1 MSLSDLT
8 VRQAKAADKT
18 YSLPDTD
25 GLGLVVAPTGGKSWH
40 LRYYWLGKQ
49 KRISLGNYPE
59 IGLREAR
66 TLRDEARALLAKG
79 INPHTDRKQKRHAVK
94 LASDYTFKAV
104 FDAWV
109 EHRAKELKEGRNST
123 LSQIKRIFDKDVLPT
138 LEKMSIYDIRRPQL
152 LGVLA
157 RIEKRKAFTTAEK
170 VRTWLGQLFR
180 YALVVVE
187 GMESNPATDLD
198 VVAEPKPPV
207 AHNPY
212 LRLPQLPDFLQQ
224 LRLYNPCG
232 WQTQFGLRL
241 LFLTGVRTG
250 ELRLATPDQFDL
262 DRGLWII
269 PPQIVKQLQ
278 DEMRKAGKRP
288 QDVPPYIVP
297 LSLQAIEIVRYL
309 LEAMRPAQ
317 KYLLTHRSDLKKR
330 ISENT
335 LNAALKRM
343 GYEEQLTGHGIRG
356 TISTALNEIGYPKIW
371 VDAQL
376 SHSDPNK
383 VSSAYNHAKYVEPR
397 RRMMQDWADRLDLLE
412 QGEVEAASA
421 HLTIRIEGVPAM
433 AEVEE
438 AVDSARTVAE
448 PTAPGVP
455 PVVATPI
462 VVTPSRGGITFQRL
476 SQVPPPPTH
485 APEPEVSAIQ
495 REREEMLAIYESPSS
510 LPVPLFGKLAGKS
523 KDQVNRELKAGKLL
537 SISLGNRGQRVPDWQ
552 LVPLK
557 HKLAQVLMNQCP
569 HADSWDL
576 YRMLT
581 QPHPDL
587 GDRSAIDAVTPTNV
601 PAIIRVI
608 MGDYQRPADASL
620 SDSSQPIPDDV
631 RQSVRRLV
639 DSAVMLQGA

>member
-1 MSLSDLT
+1 MALSDLI
-8 VRQAKAADKT
+8 VRQAKTTGKRYTLYDNDCLSLMVSAA
-18 YSLPDTD
+18 
-25 GLGLVVAPTGGKSWH
+25 GGKSWIF
-40 LRYYWLGKQ
+40 RYCWLGKQ
-49 KRISLGNYPE
+49 KRMSLGNYPALS
-59 IGLREAR
+59 LREAR
-66 TLRDEARALLAKG
+66 AERDKAQVLLAKG
-79 INPHTDRKQKRHAVK
+79 IDPQIERDQRRHAAK
-94 LASDYTFKAV
+94 LAGEYTFKNV

-109 EHRAKELKEGRNST
+109 EHRRKELKEGRQST
-123 LSQIKRIFDKDVLPT
+123 LSQILRIFNKDVLPT
-138 LEKMSIYDIRRPQL
+138 LGKMSIYDIRRPQL
-152 LGVLA
+152 VGVVA
-157 RIEKRKAFTTAEK
+157 AIEKRKAFTTAEK
-170 VRTWLGQLFR
+170 VRTWFNQMFR
-180 YALVVVE
+180 YALVIAE
-187 GMESNPATDLD
+187 GLEVNPAADLD

-212 LRLPQLPDFLQQ
+212 LHLPELPEFLQK
-224 LRLYNPCG
+224 LRRYNPRG
-232 WQTQFGLRL
+232 WQTQLGVRL

-250 ELRLATPDQFDL
+250 ELRLAEPEQFDL

-269 PPQIVKQLQ
+269 PPQVVKQLQ

-288 QDVPPYIVP
+288 QDVPPYVVP

-309 LEAMRPAQ
+309 LGVMRPAQ
-317 KYLLTHRSDLKKR
+317 KYLLSHRSELKKR

-335 LNAALKRM
+335 LNKAVQLM
-343 GYEEQLTGHGIRG
+343 GYEGRLTGHGVRG

-421 HLTIRIEGVPAM
+421 HLTIRIDGVPAM

-438 AVDSARTVAE
+438 VVGAVSTAAE
-448 PTAPGVP
+448 PAVPGVP
-455 PVVATPI
+455 PVMATPI
-462 VVTPSRGGITFQRL
+462 VVTPNSGGITFQRL
-476 SQVPPPPTH
+476 SQVPPPPVH

-495 REREEMLAIYESPSS
+495 REREEMLATYESPNN

-523 KDQVNRELKAGKLL
+523 KDQINRELKAGKLL

-569 HADSWDL
+569 HADPWDL

-581 QPHPDL
+581 RPHPDL
-587 GDRSAIDAVTPTNV
+587 GDRAAIDIVTPGNLGMV
-601 PAIIRVI
+601 VRVI
-608 MGDYQRPADASL
+608 AGTQQQPNRPGP
-620 SDSSQPIPDDV
+620 DSSVQGIPEET
-631 RQSVRRLV
+631 RQRIQRLLN
-639 DSAVMLQGA
+639 DAAMLESA

>member
-1 MSLSDLT
+1 MALSDLI
-8 VRQAKAADKT
+8 VRQAKTTGKRYTLYDNDCLSLMVSAA
-18 YSLPDTD
+18 
-25 GLGLVVAPTGGKSWH
+25 GGKSWIF
-40 LRYYWLGKQ
+40 RYCWLGKQ
-49 KRISLGNYPE
+49 KRMSLGNYPALS
-59 IGLREAR
+59 LREAR
-66 TLRDEARALLAKG
+66 AERDKAQVLLAKG
-79 INPHTDRKQKRHAVK
+79 IDPQIERDQRRHAAK
-94 LASDYTFKAV
+94 LAGEYTFKNV

-109 EHRAKELKEGRNST
+109 EHRRKELKEGRQST
-123 LSQIKRIFDKDVLPT
+123 LSQILRIFNKDVLPT
-138 LEKMSIYDIRRPQL
+138 LGKMSIYDIRRPQL
-152 LGVLA
+152 VGVVA
-157 RIEKRKAFTTAEK
+157 AIEKRKAFTTAEK
-170 VRTWLGQLFR
+170 VRTWFNQMFR
-180 YALVVVE
+180 YALVIAE
-187 GMESNPATDLD
+187 GLEVNPAADLD

-212 LRLPQLPDFLQQ
+212 LHLPELPEFLQK
-224 LRLYNPCG
+224 LRLYNPRG
-232 WQTQFGLRL
+232 WQTQLGVRL

-250 ELRLATPDQFDL
+250 ELRLAEPEQFDL

-269 PPQIVKQLQ
+269 PPQVVKQLQ

-288 QDVPPYIVP
+288 QDVPPYVVP

-309 LEAMRPAQ
+309 LGVMRPAQ
-317 KYLLTHRSDLKKR
+317 KYLLSHRSELKKR

-335 LNAALKRM
+335 LNKAVQLM
-343 GYEEQLTGHGIRG
+343 GYEGRLTGHGVRG

-421 HLTIRIEGVPAM
+421 HLTIRIDGVPAM

-438 AVDSARTVAE
+438 VVGAVSTAAE
-448 PTAPGVP
+448 PAVPGVP

-462 VVTPSRGGITFQRL
+462 VVTPNSGGITFQRL
-476 SQVPPPPTH
+476 SQVPPPPVH

-495 REREEMLAIYESPSS
+495 REREEMLATYESPNN

-523 KDQVNRELKAGKLL
+523 KDQINRELKAGKLL

-569 HADSWDL
+569 RADSWDL

-581 QPHPDL
+581 RPHPDL
-587 GDRSAIDAVTPTNV
+587 GDRAAIDIVTPSNLGMV
-601 PAIIRVI
+601 VRVI
-608 MGDYQRPADASL
+608 AATHQQTGASEAGL
-620 SDSSQPIPDDV
+620 PPRLIPEDV
-631 RQSVRRLV
+631 QQSVRRLV
-639 DSAVMLQGA
+639 DSAAMLETA

>member
-1 MSLSDLT
+1 MMALSDLT
-8 VRQAKAADKT
+8 VRQAKAADKA

-94 LASDYTFKAV
+94 LAADYTFKAV

-109 EHRAKELKEGRNST
+109 EHRRKEIKEGRNST
-123 LSQIKRIFDKDVLPT
+123 LSQILRIFGKDVLPS
-138 LEKMSIYDIRRPQL
+138 LGKMSIYDIRRPQL

-157 RIEKRKAFTTAEK
+157 RIEERKAFTTAEK
-170 VRTWLGQLFR
+170 VRTWLSQLFR
-180 YALVVVE
+180 YALVIVE
-187 GMESNPATDLD
+187 GLEANPASDLD

-207 AHNPY
+207 THNPY
-212 LRLPQLPDFLQQ
+212 LHLPELPEFLQK
-224 LRLYNPCG
+224 LRLYNPRG
-232 WQTQFGLRL
+232 WQTQLGIRL

-309 LEAMRPAQ
+309 LGVMRPAQ
-317 KYLLTHRSDLKKR
+317 RHLLAHRSELKKR

-343 GYEEQLTGHGIRG
+343 GYEDQLTGHGIRG

-412 QGEVEAASA
+412 QGQVEAASA
-421 HLTIRIEGVPAM
+421 HLTIRIDGVPAM
-433 AEVEE
+433 AEEDPAITIAVSPE
-438 AVDSARTVAE
+438 AS
-448 PTAPGVP
+448 VP
-455 PVVATPI
+455 PVMAVPI
-462 VVTPSRGGITFQRL
+462 VVTPNDAGTTFQRL
-476 SQVPPPPTH
+476 SQVPPQPMR

-495 REREEMLAIYESPSS
+495 RAREEMLAIYESPSS
-510 LPVPLFGKLAGKS
+510 LPVPLYGKLAGKS
-523 KDQVNRELKAGKLL
+523 KDQINRELKAGKLL
-537 SISLGNRGQRVPDWQ
+537 SIGLGNRGQRVPDWQ

-569 HADSWDL
+569 HVDSWDL

-587 GDRSAIDAVTPTNV
+587 GDRAAIDMVTPANLAMV
-601 PAIIRVI
+601 VRVI
-608 MGDYQRPADASL
+608 AGSQEHADAAEIVSPP
-620 SDSSQPIPDDV
+620 PIHEQV

-639 DSAVMLQGA
+639 DSAVALDGA

>member
-1 MSLSDLT
+1 MALSDLM
-8 VRQAKAADKT
+8 VRQARTADKT
-18 YSLPDTD
+18 YNLPDTD

-49 KRISLGNYPE
+49 KRISLGNYPKVS
-59 IGLREAR
+59 LREAR
-66 TLRDEARALLAKG
+66 ALRDEARALLAKG

-94 LASDYTFKAV
+94 LASDFTFKAV
-104 FDAWV
+104 YDAWV
-109 EHRAKELKEGRNST
+109 EHRSKELKTGRNST
-123 LSQIKRIFDKDVLPT
+123 LSQIKRIFGKDVLPT

-207 AHNPY
+207 THNPY
-212 LRLPQLPDFLQQ
+212 LRLPELPEFLQR
-224 LRLYNPCG
+224 LRLYNPRG
-232 WQTQFGLRL
+232 WQTQLGIRL

-269 PPQIVKQLQ
+269 PPEIVKQLQ

-309 LEAMRPAQ
+309 LGVMRPAQ
-317 KYLLTHRSDLKKR
+317 KYLLSHRSDLKKR

-343 GYEEQLTGHGIRG
+343 GCEDRLTGHGIRG

-412 QGEVEAASA
+412 QDQVEAAA
-421 HLTIRIEGVPAM
+421 VHLTIHIGGVPAM
-433 AEVEE
+433 VEAQE
-438 AVDSARTVAE
+438 AAPSGTSVSVA
-448 PTAPGVP
+448 
-455 PVVATPI
+455 PVSPVAATPI
-462 VVTPSRGGITFQRL
+462 LVTSTSSQIAFQRL
-476 SQVPPPPTH
+476 SQVPPPPTR
-485 APEPEVSAIQ
+485 APEPEISAIQ
-495 REREEMLAIYESPSS
+495 REREEMLAMYESPSN

-523 KDQVNRELKAGKLL
+523 KDQINRELKAGKLL

-569 HADSWDL
+569 YADSWEL

-581 QPHPDL
+581 RPHPDL
-587 GDRSAIDAVTPTNV
+587 GDRAAIDVVTATNV
-601 PAIIRVI
+601 PAIVRAI
-608 MGDYQRPADASL
+608 MGSHQPHAGAHEAAE
-620 SDSSQPIPDDV
+620 SQSVPEQV
-631 RQSVRRLV
+631 RQSIRRMME
-639 DSAVMLQGA
+639 DAVVVAG

>member
-1 MSLSDLT
+1 MMALSDLT

-66 TLRDEARALLAKG
+66 TLRDEARALLARG

-94 LASDYTFKAV
+94 LAADYTFKAV

-109 EHRAKELKEGRNST
+109 EHRRKELKEGRQST
-123 LSQIKRIFDKDVLPT
+123 LSQILRIFGKDVLPA
-138 LEKMSIYDIRRPQL
+138 LGKMSIYDIRRPQL

-157 RIEKRKAFTTAEK
+157 RIEERKAFTTAEK
-170 VRTWLGQLFR
+170 VRTWLSQLFR
-180 YALVVVE
+180 YALVIVE
-187 GMESNPATDLD
+187 GLEANPASDLD

-207 AHNPY
+207 THNPY
-212 LRLPQLPDFLQQ
+212 LHLPELPNFLQK
-224 LRLYNPCG
+224 LRRYNPRG
-232 WQTQFGLRL
+232 WQTQLGIRL

-309 LEAMRPAQ
+309 LGVMRPAQ
-317 KYLLTHRSDLKKR
+317 VHLLTHRSELKKR
-330 ISENT
+330 VSENT

-343 GYEEQLTGHGIRG
+343 GYEDQLTGHGIRG

-412 QGEVEAASA
+412 QGQVEAASA

-433 AEVEE
+433 AEDEPVAAA
-438 AVDSARTVAE
+438 AVFPEGS
-448 PTAPGVP
+448 VP
-455 PVVATPI
+455 PVVAAPI
-462 VVTPSRGGITFQRL
+462 VVTPNDAGSTFQRL
-476 SQVPPPPTH
+476 SQVPPAPTR

-495 REREEMLAIYESPSS
+495 REREEMLAMYESPSC

-523 KDQVNRELKAGKLL
+523 KDQINRELKAGKLL

-557 HKLAQVLMNQCP
+557 HKLAQVLMNQRP

-587 GDRSAIDAVTPTNV
+587 GDRAAIDAVTMTNV
-601 PAIIRVI
+601 PAIVRVI
-608 MGDYQRPADASL
+608 MGDYRHHADAPETVAPR
-620 SDSSQPIPDDV
+620 PIPEDV
-631 RQSVRRLV
+631 GQSARRLV
-639 DSAVMLQGA
+639 DSTVVFEGA